1 MGSRQARPRRRMG
14 AAVWG
19 RWTSRP
25 RRTSRPKTTTPIG
38 LFDLV
43 GPANPRRPACRRHPA
58 NPTVRPYQA
67 NQGSSTGPA
76 DPAHPQHAAGRTVPA
91 DSRGLAD
98 PARTRH
104 LAERRRVADPAD
116 STGLAGS
123 MGPHPAGPAGS
134 MGPHPAGPAGSMG
147 PHPAGP
153 ADSMNRWP
161 PADLGAW
168 CLARLGHRA
177 HLAGRPL
184 PMYLGRTAVRI
195 YPARLAAHPE
205 PTNPAR
211 QEHQQHLGHREH
223 PVAGASQH
231 PTNSPGSARSAD
243 PARGHPMNSAEPMA
257 VAAQGP
263 ERTHPAR
270 YPAGRPRHTRRTR
283 HTRRRGRQG
292 RTRSACRSARW
303 GRNVLGRKDSGRRR
317 AARKGSPDHPLADRC
332 PRQPLTCRAPPTSA
346 VRAQMRY
353 TPVRQPRSLPTVPPA
368 AGRVPSARRSLRP
381 ARRHRTVA
389 GPDRRWPRWSPNRPS
404 GSRTCCPAEDLARE
418 PVTVR
423 TGACDRRGRLT
434 TVPTPDV
441 IPYQGWTH
449 GWTCSELD
457 LSTQNRAS
465 STIRDA
471 RPAAGRPGSAGAM
484 R

>member
-1 MGSRQARPRRRMG
+1 M
-14 AAVWG
+14 
-19 RWTSRP
+19 
-25 RRTSRPKTTTPIG
+25 
-38 LFDLV
+38 
-43 GPANPRRPACRRHPA
+43 
-58 NPTVRPYQA
+58 
-67 NQGSSTGPA
+67 
-76 DPAHPQHAAGRTVPA
+76 
-91 DSRGLAD
+91 
-98 PARTRH
+98 
-104 LAERRRVADPAD
+104 
-116 STGLAGS
+116 
-123 MGPHPAGPAGS
+123 
-134 MGPHPAGPAGSMG
+134 
-147 PHPAGP
+147 
-153 ADSMNRWP
+153 
-161 PADLGAW
+161 
-168 CLARLGHRA
+168 
-177 HLAGRPL
+177 
-184 PMYLGRTAVRI
+184 
-195 YPARLAAHPE
+195 
-205 PTNPAR
+205 
-211 QEHQQHLGHREH
+211 
-223 PVAGASQH
+223 AGASQH

-257 VAAQGP
+257 VAAQRP

-303 GRNVLGRKDSGRRR
+303 GRNELGRKDSGRRR
-317 AARKGSPDHPLADRC
+317 AARKGSPDYLLADRC
-332 PRQPLTCRAPPTSA
+332 PCQPLTGRAPPTSA
-346 VRAQMRY
+346 AQAQMTY
-353 TPVRQPRSLPTVPPA
+353 SSARQPRSFPAVPPA

-404 GSRTCCPAEDLARE
+404 GSRTFCPAEDLARE

-471 RPAAGRPGSAGAM
+471 RPPAGRPEPAGAI